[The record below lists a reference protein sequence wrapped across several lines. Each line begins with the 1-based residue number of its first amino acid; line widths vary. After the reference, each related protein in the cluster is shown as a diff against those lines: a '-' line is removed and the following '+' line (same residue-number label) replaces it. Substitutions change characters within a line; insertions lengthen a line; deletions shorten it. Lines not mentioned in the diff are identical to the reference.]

1 MGILSSLFKSKGQPI
16 SSEIQKPMKKNASIE
31 SVLANLAM
39 EVVGSSSRT
48 SLMSFRDKD
57 ILDREYGKLV
67 NLGLVNSANARLI
80 KSQLD
85 SINEYNK
92 NIENARKLVSY
103 LKRLNQK
110 YGDKV
115 ILVSREAFY
124 DVCERY
130 DLEVG
135 PLTEY
140 TGVIPAKNLEEL
152 FKVGR
157 GDYGLYTNYR
167 IYRIIGV
174 RNYSSIS
181 DYKIEKYL
189 AKNHYIF
196 ITDCYM
202 GTLDKVPS
210 YKEIFG
216 YGGNS
221 VYFELYE
228 HNVDE
233 FFIACPEKY
242 LKGHKVNISSSPVD
256 PIIYR
261 YCPYGIV
268 IYTMWGDEAED
279 KVFEE
284 YKKLNNLV

>member
-1 MGILSSLFKSKGQPI
+1 MGILSSLFKSKEKSI
-16 SSEIQKPMKKNASIE
+16 SLEIQEPMKKIAPIE
-31 SVLANLAM
+31 GVLANLAI
-39 EVVGSSSRT
+39 EVIGSSSRT
-48 SLMSFRDKD
+48 SLMSFRDKST
-57 ILDREYGKLV
+57 LDKEYGKLAS
-67 NLGLVNSANARLI
+67 LGLVNSANARLI
-80 KSQLD
+80 KSQID

-92 NIENARKLVSY
+92 NIENARKLVCY

-115 ILVSREAFY
+115 ILVSKEAFY
-124 DVCERY
+124 DVCKRY

-152 FKVGR
+152 SKIDK
-157 GDYGLYTNYR
+157 GDYSPYTNYR
-167 IYRIIGV
+167 IYRV
-174 RNYSSIS
+174 KEVKNYSSIS
-181 DYKIEKYL
+181 NYKIEKYL

-196 ITDCYM
+196 ITDYYM
-202 GTLDKVPS
+202 GSLDRVPS

-221 VYFELYE
+221 VYFDLDEYD
-228 HNVDE
+228 VDD
-233 FFIACPEKY
+233 FFIACPKRY
-242 LKGHKVNISSSPVD
+242 LKKHKVNISSSPVD

-261 YCPYGIV
+261 YCPYGVV
-268 IYTMWGDEAED
+268 IHTMWGDEAED

>member
-1 MGILSSLFKSKGQPI
+1 MGILSSLFKSKGQSI
-16 SSEIQKPMKKNASIE
+16 SSEIQKPMRKNASIE
-31 SVLANLAM
+31 SVLANLAI

-152 FKVGR
+152 SKVGE

-167 IYRIIGV
+167 IYRVKEV

-181 DYKIEKYL
+181 GYKIEKYL

-196 ITDCYM
+196 ITDYYM
-202 GTLDKVPS
+202 GSLDRLPS

-216 YGGNS
+216 YGGDS
-221 VYFELYE
+221 VYFELDEY
-228 HNVDE
+228 NVDD

-242 LKGHKVNISSSPVD
+242 LKKHKVNISSSPVD

-261 YCPYGIV
+261 YCPYGVV
-268 IYTMWGDEAED
+268 IHTMWGEEAED

-284 YKKLNNLV
+284 YKKLNNLI

>member
-1 MGILSSLFKSKGQPI
+1 MGILSSLFKNKEQST
-16 SSEIQKPMKKNASIE
+16 SLEVRKPMKKIAPIK
-31 SVLANLAM
+31 SVLANLAI

-48 SLMSFRDKD
+48 SLMSFRDTD
-57 ILDREYGKLV
+57 ILDREYGKLA

-85 SINEYNK
+85 SINEYNR
-92 NIENARKLVSY
+92 NIENARKLVNY
-103 LKRLNQK
+103 LKKLNQK

-115 ILVSREAFY
+115 ILVSKEAFY
-124 DVCERY
+124 DVCEKY

-157 GDYGLYTNYR
+157 GDYGLYTSYR
-167 IYRIIGV
+167 IYRVKEV

-181 DYKIEKYL
+181 NYKIEKYL

-196 ITDCYM
+196 ITDYYM
-202 GTLDKVPS
+202 GSLDRVPS

-221 VYFELYE
+221 VYFELDKY
-228 HNVDE
+228 NIDD

-242 LKGHKVNISSSPVD
+242 LKKHKVNISSLPVD

-261 YCPYGIV
+261 YCPYGVV
-268 IYTMWGDEAED
+268 IYTMWGEEAED